1 MKSSKVKSKDS
12 PHRKCHCISRLLLFW
27 PMIQPLRPAECK
39 IARNQNISDSR
50 EHQENRNF
58 QNLLS
63 LICDNQFYY
72 FCHGCL
78 IYTHQTSSCSL
89 PCRLFGVKPH
99 KQGHCDRGSAP
110 SVNLRVSNSRCLR
123 NTGCPWC
130 CIMIDDKDSMKANV
144 CLRDSWPP

>member
-1 MKSSKVKSKDS
+1 MSSKVKSKDS
-12 PHRKCHCISRLLLFW
+12 PHGKCHCISRLQLFW

-39 IARNQNISDSR
+39 IGRNQNIPDSC
-50 EHQENRNF
+50 EQQENRNF
-58 QNLLS
+58 QKLLS

-72 FCHGCL
+72 FWHECL
-78 IYTHQTSSCSL
+78 ISRHQTSSCTR
-89 PCRLFGVKPH
+89 PRRLFSVKPH
-99 KQGHCDRGSAP
+99 KQGLCDKGSAP
-110 SVNLRVSNSRCLR
+110 SVNLRVSNSRCQR